1 VANAVHLEKLCQ
13 GPKAWNAWRNE
24 NPHIVPDLSA
34 ASLALAERQFGP
46 SNGGPVNLRAVN
58 LEGANLRFATL
69 TEADLE
75 GARLNGA
82 DLLHARLDRA
92 RLVATDLTD
101 AMLDN
106 ADLTDA
112 DFERTVIV
120 GTSFVNARNLTQAQ
134 IDIAFGDAS
143 TLLPASLT
151 PPHAWFP
158 VVAGDDGPFD
168 DYSAFGADEE
178 DDLYD
183 ILGLSDQATQDEAR
197 SAYRVLVKKL
207 HPDVNPDDRAAQER
221 FKLVS
226 TAYKIL
232 GDPEKRAAYD
242 RGEIDG
248 EGRIRPEFEAK
259 QQFRKYAFRY
269 YAAAAASL
277 CLAIGV
283 LGVVW
288 YLVLNSGAKHANRV
302 RGTEN
307 AAAYSKQ
314 SERLGAD
321 PVRMM
326 PSGPLAVSVDPATV
340 PEDRAER
347 TPGQDAANADEQHK
361 TAPQLPLAAADVPPS
376 TLSTLREA
384 AVQPSEAARPL
395 REAHKNGPAE
405 TTQDVPARR
414 DTSAIASDAD
424 EPEAGVSA
432 DAAEQVDVQSGETV
446 AEASGS
452 RQTTHLPSATGR
464 DAISGMFRA
473 RAVAQTL
480 ARSPVSN
487 TASLAPVSLSNDDS
501 ESAEAVEPRSARR
514 AAKRRRKA
522 VSFEQR
528 NRRRVARAI
537 EAAVAEPSSAAA
549 RRAERG
555 SQAVSDVLAGGL

>member
-1 VANAVHLEKLCQ
+1 MANAVHLEKLCQ

-34 ASLALAERQFGP
+34 VSLALAERQLGP
-46 SNGGPVNLRAVN
+46 ANGGPINLRAAN

-101 AMLDN
+101 ALLDN

-112 DFERTVIV
+112 SFERTVVV

-134 IDIAFGDAS
+134 IEEAYGDAS
-143 TLLPASLT
+143 TLLPASLNS
-151 PPHAWFP
+151 PAGWCAG
-158 VVAGDDGPFD
+158 VAEDADLFD
-168 DYSAFGADEE
+168 DYPASGVGEE

-183 ILGLSDQATQDEAR
+183 ILGLPDQATQDELR

-207 HPDVNPDDRAAQER
+207 HPDVNPDDKAAQER

-226 TAYKIL
+226 SAYKIL

-248 EGRIRPEFEAK
+248 EGRVRPEFEAK

-288 YLVLNSGAKHANRV
+288 YLVLNAGAKHANR
-302 RGTEN
+302 ENEPKN

-314 SERLGAD
+314 SERLDAGA
-321 PVRMM
+321 PRAM
-326 PSGPLAVSVDPATV
+326 PNGPLTVSVEPITIPDAPADKA
-340 PEDRAER
+340 PERDASNAAEQPKT
-347 TPGQDAANADEQHK
+347 TPP
-361 TAPQLPLAAADVPPS
+361 APTAAADAPPGAPP
-376 TLSTLREA
+376 TLREA
-384 AVQPSEAARPL
+384 AVQPSEASRPL
-395 REAHKNGPAE
+395 REAHQDVPAE
-405 TTQDVPARR
+405 TTQDVPARTGTPATKP
-414 DTSAIASDAD
+414 D
-424 EPEAGVSA
+424 A
-432 DAAEQVDVQSGETV
+432 DAAEQSGKTAAKGRKPE
-446 AEASGS
+446 EASY
-452 RQTTHLPSATGR
+452 LPKSARR
-464 DAISGMFRA
+464 DAISTMFRA
-473 RAVAQTL
+473 RAVAQSG
-480 ARSPVSN
+480 AEAPVQDTGSV
-487 TASLAPVSLSNDDS
+487 ASLSSDD
-501 ESAEAVEPRSARR
+501 EAEEATDSRPAKRS
-514 AAKRRRKA
+514 AKRRRKA
-522 VSFEQR
+522 VYFERR
-528 NRRRVARAI
+528 NRRRALRAVE
-537 EAAVAEPSSAAA
+537 EAGSNRSAYDEE
-549 RRAERG
+549 RRAESHR
-555 SQAVSDVLAGGL
+555 QAVSDVLAGGL